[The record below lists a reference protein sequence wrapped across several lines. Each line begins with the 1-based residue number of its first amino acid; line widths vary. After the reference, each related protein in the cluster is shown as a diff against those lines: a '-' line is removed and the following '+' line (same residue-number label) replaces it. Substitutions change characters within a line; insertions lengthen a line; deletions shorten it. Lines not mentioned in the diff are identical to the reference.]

1 MSKVLI
7 GLLTILILGFLI
19 FFIADRYTK
28 SVLKDAAVA
37 EIDLTEVPDG
47 TYTGKAAIKPVI
59 AKVEVTVES
68 GKIADVQI
76 LAHQTG
82 LGKKAEVIA
91 SDIVE
96 KQSLNVDAVSGATMS
111 SRAIAK
117 AAENALTQ
125 E

>member
-1 MSKVLI
+1 MSKLLI

-19 FFIADRYTK
+19 FFVADRYTK

-37 EIDLTEVPDG
+37 DIDLTEVSDG
-47 TYTGKAAIKPVI
+47 TYTGEAAIKPVI

-82 LGKKAEVIA
+82 LGKKAEVITT
-91 SDIVE
+91 DIVE
-96 KQSLNVDAVSGATMS
+96 KQSLDVDAVSGATMS
-111 SRAIAK
+111 SRAIVK